1 MPKVVVIGSAN
12 VDLTVR
18 VDRLPETGE
27 TVSGGELYTSFG
39 GKGANQAVAALRA
52 GAEVRFFAK
61 VGCDQNGEAIIR
73 NLENLGVTTEGIL
86 RDTSLPSGVALIMVD
101 RAGNNAIAVAP
112 GSNRAF
118 TQEDI
123 HRAEAA
129 LSWGEVLLI
138 QLEIPQPAVS
148 KALHLA
154 KARDMVTIL
163 NPAPACPLTRELLS
177 LVDIL
182 TPNETEAGFLTGTSV
197 EGPDQAARAG
207 NKLIEMGCT
216 QVITT
221 LGKDGCCW
229 VGRDTVRVFPSFP
242 VTGVDSTAAGD
253 AFNGALACAVAE
265 GISMIDAIRFA
276 SAAGALTVTRK
287 GAQDSIPTR
296 DEITRHL
303 EQEGSTLDM
312 GHSPIKLPIEV

>member
-12 VDLTVR
+12 VDLTVK

-39 GKGANQAVAALRA
+39 GKGANQAVAALMA
-52 GAEVRFFAK
+52 GAEVRFSAK
-61 VGCDQNGEAIIR
+61 VGPDQSGEAIIR
-73 NLENLGVTTEGIL
+73 NLEDLGVTTDGIVK
-86 RDTSLPSGVALIMVD
+86 DTSLASGVALIMVD
-101 RAGNNAIAVAP
+101 HVGNNAIAVAP

-118 TQEDI
+118 TEEDI

-138 QLEIPQPAVS
+138 QLEIPMPAVS
-148 KALHLA
+148 EALHLA
-154 KARDMVTIL
+154 KAYDIVTIL
-163 NPAPACPLTRELLS
+163 NPAPAHPITSELIS

-182 TPNETEAGFLTGTSV
+182 TPNETEAAFLTGTSV

-207 NKLIEMGCT
+207 KELMELGCA

-229 VGRDTVRVFPSFP
+229 VGKDSVRVFPSFP

-253 AFNGALACAVAE
+253 AFNGALACAIAE
-265 GISMIDAIRFA
+265 GRSMVEAIRFA

-287 GAQDSIPTR
+287 GAQDSLPTK
-296 DEITRHL
+296 DEITRLL
-303 EQEGSTLDM
+303 ERS
-312 GHSPIKLPIEV
+312 

>member
-12 VDLTVR
+12 VDLTVK

-52 GAEVRFFAK
+52 GAEVSFSAK
-61 VGCDQNGEAIIR
+61 VGPDQNGEAIIR
-73 NLENLGVTTEGIL
+73 NLEDLGVSTEGIL
-86 RDTSLPSGVALIMVD
+86 RDASLPSGVALIMVD
-101 RAGNNAIAVAP
+101 HAGNNAIAVAP

-118 TQEDI
+118 TEKDI

-138 QLEIPQPAVS
+138 QFEISQPAVS
-148 KALHLA
+148 EALHLA
-154 KARDMVTIL
+154 KAYDLVTIL
-163 NPAPACPLTRELLS
+163 NPAPARPVTSELLS

-182 TPNETEAGFLTGTSV
+182 TPNETEAAFLTGTSV
-197 EGPDQAARAG
+197 KGPDQAARAG
-207 NKLIEMGCT
+207 KELMEMGCA

-229 VGRDTVRVFPSFP
+229 VGKDTVGVFPSFQ

-265 GISMIDAIRFA
+265 GRSMAEGIRFA

-287 GAQDSIPTR
+287 GAQDSLPTR
-296 DEITRHL
+296 DEITRL
-303 EQEGSTLDM
+303 LAQS
-312 GHSPIKLPIEV
+312 